1 MFSVSTGEGILA
13 PGTGGI
19 PNPTMKHSLIY
30 IFRKLHS
37 VGHDLYNTTIFGS
50 H

>member
-1 MFSVSTGEGILA
+1 VITSTGVEILA

-19 PNPTMKHSLIY
+19 PNPTTKHSLIDT
-30 IFRKLHS
+30 FLKLHS
-37 VGHDLYNTTIFGS
+37 KGQDLYNTTIFGF